1 MIMRSIVLFMLA
13 VAAMAVGTWYVGWWM
28 VPVVG
33 AVWGFVAVADRAL
46 PLQAALAGVNAWGIL
61 LALRMPGGGVERVAG
76 SVGTLLSI
84 GGAALIA
91 LTLLYPALLAA
102 SAAMLVRAVR
112 GGERGA
118 TGAGS
123 RAA

>member
-1 MIMRSIVLFMLA
+1 MRSIVLFVLA
-13 VAAMAVGTWYVGWWM
+13 VAAMALGTWYIGWWT

-33 AVWGFVAVADRAL
+33 ALWAFVAATDRTL

-61 LALRMPGGGVERVAG
+61 LALRMPGGGVERVAD
-76 SVGTLLSI
+76 SVGALLSI

-102 SAAMLVRAVR
+102 SAATLVRALR
-112 GGERGA
+112 GPNVGRV
-118 TGAGS
+118 
-123 RAA
+123 